1 MWNNKDIEIH
11 SIDIYASKSVDVIC
25 DSHYL
30 PLKSEYYDGVWIQ
43 AVLEHVV
50 EPIVVVEEIYRV
62 LKKNGIVY
70 AETPFMQ
77 QVHEGAYDF
86 NRYSVLGHRYLF
98 KHFKLI
104 DLGGNQGSDVVFA
117 WSSRYLVWSILRSRK
132 LARVIG
138 LLIAVS
144 YTHLTL
150 PTIYS
155 V

>member
-1 MWNNKDIEIH
+1 
-11 SIDIYASKSVDVIC
+11 
-25 DSHYL
+25 
-30 PLKSEYYDGVWIQ
+30 
-43 AVLEHVV
+43 
-50 EPIVVVEEIYRV
+50 
-62 LKKNGIVY
+62 
-70 AETPFMQ
+70 MQ

-138 LLIAVS
+138 LLIGFFLRPLRILIDKRSLYDSSSGVFFLGVKVKNFVLKHKELIKL
-144 YTHLTL
+144 YKGL
-150 PTIYS
+150 Y
-155 V
+155 